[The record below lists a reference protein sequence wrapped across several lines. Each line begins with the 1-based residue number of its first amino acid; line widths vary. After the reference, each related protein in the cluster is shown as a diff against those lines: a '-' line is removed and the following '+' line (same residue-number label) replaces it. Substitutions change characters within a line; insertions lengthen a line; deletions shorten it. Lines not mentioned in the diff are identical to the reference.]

1 MDSQRVLRPRPSR
14 NVAPL
19 PPNSRTRKR
28 QRSSPASGPRG
39 KRSRRTYNLDEG
51 DDNSDNHE
59 NEDEN
64 SSGGRDGG
72 DGGRRPGRRNQA
84 QAHNIEDEEDDAD
97 ADADNSDNG
106 QEDEEDGGE
115 GEDGEAD
122 DNDEDEG
129 DEERSP
135 DTFSSGKAKKGLRG
149 VGIRSKNW
157 TSLKNALVQGAKKL
171 SGNLITVAA
180 DYTWNLGRRFNST
193 KRWIRSERPTVTF
206 ESLLERLPRAE
217 DTTDDVWTQEKE
229 DELQARFVNDP
240 LREYITKRRPLHTH
254 FWSLWRKTC
263 QLRQVFPTDIIGPK
277 QYLEYWI
284 KVEVREGVFQPNPN
298 WTRAFCEELDFLIV
312 ASPCHGDMG
321 LLALFIRYS
330 VACRIN
336 DKRQV
341 PMDKERIR
349 NPFFRDMERA
359 IKSSKGSKSLQVIGK
374 DVRQQ
379 WTDRNLSLPW
389 EALVLEEIE
398 KSLFVL
404 ESNHDAD
411 ADADP
416 DSDSGPDSDPDSDP
430 EPIHRSQE
438 FQPYPV
444 STDDLKTVRHAFE
457 QVHDL
462 GLPLFPDMEERF
474 KVVSGSRLMKGS
486 PENWTELT
494 NLRVPLLLADMRIQE
509 KRRLAEVSRS
519 DSSDDSSARSR
530 LSESAHGPINGVD
543 SPGGVYDEDMAGV
556 DEGISGGVS
565 RGADNNDD
573 DDHGYGGIGNG
584 LGDDD
589 DDFDDGLGGFGDDNG
604 NVVVQPV
611 QEPVQEQPEPLK
623 VTRPR
628 GPTTSRYFKWDQG
641 ADPLFDT
648 NDDGNFE
655 PMKWS
660 NSSSDPYALVT
671 PRYALSNSM
680 QLSNVGNSLG
690 DNAEFMG
697 HEVMRVEAAL

>member
-51 DDNSDNHE
+51 EDNSDNHE
-59 NEDEN
+59 DEDEN
-64 SSGGRDGG
+64 SSGGRDDGN
-72 DGGRRPGRRNQA
+72 GGRRPGHSQS
-84 QAHNIEDEEDDAD
+84 QAHNVGDEEDD

-106 QEDEEDGGE
+106 EEDDDDDDDDDDEDEEDE
-115 GEDGEAD
+115 ESSNDRKDG
-122 DNDEDEG
+122 
-129 DEERSP
+129 

-206 ESLLERLPRAE
+206 ESLLDRLPRVE
-217 DTTDDVWTQEKE
+217 DMIDDVWTQEKE
-229 DELQARFVNDP
+229 DELQAGFVNDP

-263 QLRQVFPTDIIGPK
+263 QLRQVFPTDIIGPR

-336 DKRQV
+336 DRRQV

-349 NPFFRDMERA
+349 SPFFRDMGRA
-359 IKSSKGSKSLQVIGK
+359 IKSSRGSKSLQVIGK

-398 KSLFVL
+398 KSPLVL

-416 DSDSGPDSDPDSDP
+416 DSDSGPDSDSDPDP

-509 KRRLAEVSRS
+509 KRRLVEISRS
-519 DSSDDSSARSR
+519 DSSDDSSAGSR
-530 LSESAHGPINGVD
+530 LPGSVNQGPIDSVD
-543 SPGGVYDEDMAGV
+543 SPGGVYGEDMAGV
-556 DEGISGGVS
+556 DEGINGGVG
-565 RGADNNDD
+565 RGAND
-573 DDHGYGGIGNG
+573 DDHGYGDIGNG
-584 LGDDD
+584 LGDD
-589 DDFDDGLGGFGDDNG
+589 DDFDDGLGGLGSDND
-604 NVVVQPV
+604 NLAVQPI
-611 QEPVQEQPEPLK
+611 QEPVQEQLEPLK

-628 GPTTSRYFKWDQG
+628 GPTTSRYFKWDRG

-671 PRYALSNSM
+671 PRYALSSPM
-680 QLSNVGNSLG
+680 QLSKIENSLG